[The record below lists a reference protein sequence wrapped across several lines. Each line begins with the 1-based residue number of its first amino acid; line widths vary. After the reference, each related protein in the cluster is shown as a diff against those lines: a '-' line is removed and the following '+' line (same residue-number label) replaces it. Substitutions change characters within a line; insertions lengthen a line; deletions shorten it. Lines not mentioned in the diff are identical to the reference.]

1 MGCCGQGRAA
11 IRGQTAPA
19 RQDTGVQHARRAPG
33 HVSAVIRYTGG
44 GRVRVRGAASGRLY
58 EFERGERGEV
68 FAADVP
74 TMVRTGL
81 FQREVAR

>member
-1 MGCCGQGRAA
+1 
-11 IRGQTAPA
+11 
-19 RQDTGVQHARRAPG
+19 
-33 HVSAVIRYTGG
+33 VIRYTGG

-81 FQREVAR
+81 FQRE